1 MDTTFRQLPIHCPS
15 CGSGLQVQTLSCPDC
30 DTEVKGKYALPVLLR
45 LEEDELDF
53 ILSFIKSSGSLK
65 QMSKEMGLSYPTV
78 RNYLNDL
85 IEKLNTLND
94 ETG

>member
-1 MDTTFRQLPIHCPS
+1 MEANTRQLPIHCPS
-15 CGSGLQVQTLSCPDC
+15 CGGGLQVQTLSCPEC
-30 DTEVKGKYALPVLLR
+30 DTEVKGRYRLPVLLM

-53 ILSFIKSSGSLK
+53 ILSFVKNSGSLK
-65 QMSKEMGLSYPTV
+65 QMAREMGLSYPTV

-85 IEKLNTLND
+85 IAKLNELNN